1 MNRSDERPLEP
12 YDATIEPRT
21 SSPARSGSGVARLRG
36 RRSRSWLW
44 VLPLLALVALGAWLL
59 RNPELRRDARNA
71 IEERDVVGTSGRS
84 SGTITELSDVRAAEP
99 GGRAELS
106 NVLVTDV
113 TGDETFWVGTG
124 GERLRVQ
131 FAEHATS
138 ADENRVR
145 VRSGQK
151 VDLSGT
157 LRNGQNGMY
166 LQADQLRIR

>member
-12 YDATIEPRT
+12 YDATIEPRK
-21 SSPARSGSGVARLRG
+21 SSPQRPGGGVARLRG

-44 VLPLLALVALGAWLL
+44 VLPLLALLALGAWLL
-59 RNPELRRDARNA
+59 RYPELRRDARNA

-84 SGTITELSDVRAAEP
+84 SGTITELSDVRDAET

-113 TGDETFWVGTG
+113 TGDETFWVGSG
-124 GERLRVQ
+124 SERLRVQ
-131 FAEHATS
+131 FAEHSS

-145 VRSGQK
+145 VRSGQRL
-151 VDLSGT
+151 DLSGI
-157 LRNGQNGMY
+157 LRNGQTDIY